1 MAYKFQSGLARLG
14 GEVHMDSALL
24 VSGSVNLADKSLP
37 IADLDVNEGTNLG
50 PNAAHTDELIIH
62 DADADATKKIRVV
75 DLGQYLSGSDPTF
88 LQVNQATQAASGSF
102 RVVGHSISGSAA
114 LEVVGQ
120 SFLQGK
126 VNASGAIEA
135 EGSITAGSSFIIGS
149 ADLNEADMEK
159 LDGITNGTVAASK
172 AVVVNATKDATKD
185 YYVINGYAL
194 RYCKACTNEK
204 HLKRLH
210 KLSVEARLLRSA
222 KSRAQRNN
230 LEFDISIDDIIVPE
244 VCPILGIQLNKEVSQ
259 RGGQS
264 DSPSIDRIDSS
275 KGYVKGNIWVI
286 SLKANRNKGDFTLSQ
301 LENMV
306 KLIKKHMAK
315 HQ

>member
-1 MAYKFQSGLARLG
+1 MK
-14 GEVHMDSALL
+14 
-24 VSGSVNLADKSLP
+24 
-37 IADLDVNEGTNLG
+37 
-50 PNAAHTDELIIH
+50 
-62 DADADATKKIRVV
+62 TKECTIC
-75 DLGQYLSGSDPTF
+75 
-88 LQVNQATQAASGSF
+88 
-102 RVVGHSISGSAA
+102 
-114 LEVVGQ
+114 
-120 SFLQGK
+120 
-126 VNASGAIEA
+126 
-135 EGSITAGSSFIIGS
+135 
-149 ADLNEADMEK
+149 K
-159 LDGITNGTVAASK
+159 L
-172 AVVVNATKDATKD
+172 TKDATKD

-194 RYCKACTNEK
+194 RYCKSCTNEK

-244 VCPILGIQLNKEVSQ
+244 VCPVLGIELNREVSQ

-301 LENMV
+301 LETLV
-306 KLIKKHMAK
+306 KLMKEHTNKTEGGRWNPVAK
-315 HQ
+315 HDHNKGGVHKDRKKDAKKYQSRGKRLTKPLEREIL